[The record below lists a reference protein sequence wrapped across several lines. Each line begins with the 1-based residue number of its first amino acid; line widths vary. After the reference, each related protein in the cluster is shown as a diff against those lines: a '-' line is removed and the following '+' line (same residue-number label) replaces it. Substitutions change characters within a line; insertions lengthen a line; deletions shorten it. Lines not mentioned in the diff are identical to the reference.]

1 MSNPK
6 LNEIPSTYEFW
17 GVKGIERL
25 SINLDPN
32 SKINVFIGNNG
43 VGKTKA
49 LECLYQSLLFSNEQ
63 YFVKNALLIG
73 NFKSNL
79 VFNNARINNI
89 FFWDGNDVSSHILKN
104 INKIVSFPIVY
115 IPAQERGYIKD
126 QNIESIRPLGK
137 YQERKCEYFENIY
150 KNLNEFHNTS
160 ITEWFIQRAMST
172 NEYQTGVDNRE
183 IELLSVLNI
192 LNKIDDRISNDKK
205 SFSIPGGNSV
215 EFTID
220 GQKRNLQ
227 ELSTGF
233 TSLIKI
239 VQSIVSGYSFFT
251 NSNNI
256 ENEMGVVLIDEIE
269 SHLHVSWQTKILPI
283 LNKIFPNTVF
293 IVATHS
299 SLVLSQLYN
308 GKAYQLINEGGI
320 VVNKEIVNPSNEAFV
335 DLLYSAFNVNL
346 NNIKLN
352 NIQNE
357 RSKNQQNKLF
367 DILGISN

>member
-1 MSNPK
+1 MSNLK
-6 LNEIPSTYEFW
+6 VNKIPSTYEFS

-43 VGKTKA
+43 IGKTKA
-49 LECLYQSLLFSNEQ
+49 LECLYQSLLFSNKQ
-63 YFVKNALLIG
+63 YFIE
-73 NFKSNL
+73 
-79 VFNNARINNI
+79 NNI
-89 FFWDGNDVSSHILKN
+89 FWGNLKSKLVFKDAKINHIPFWKNDSNYNKPNN

-115 IPAQERGYIKD
+115 IPAQERGYINDKD
-126 QNIESIRPLGK
+126 IESIKPLGK
-137 YQERKCEYFENIY
+137 YQERKREYFENIY
-150 KNLNEFHNTS
+150 KNINNPNNTS
-160 ITEWFIQRAMST
+160 ITEWFIQRALST
-172 NEYQTGVDNRE
+172 NQYQTGIDDRE

-192 LNKIDDRISNDKK
+192 LNKIDNRISNDKK
-205 SFSIPGGNSV
+205 AFSIPGGNSV

-233 TSLIKI
+233 TSLIRI

-251 NSNNI
+251 NSTDI

-269 SHLHVSWQTKILPI
+269 SHLHISWQTRILPI
-283 LNKIFPNTVF
+283 LNKIFPNTIF

-308 GKAYQLINEGGI
+308 GKAYQLVNDNSI
-320 VVNKEIVNPSNEAFV
+320 VKNKEIPSPSNEAFV
-335 DLLYSAFNVNL
+335 DLLSTAFNVNL
-346 NNIKLN
+346 NKIKLD
-352 NIQNE
+352 NIQSE
-357 RSKNQQNKLF
+357 RSEKQQNNLF
-367 DILGISN
+367 NTLGINS